1 MNPVKSFFVVA
12 CILAAAVVGCLV
24 DPYLALAFLA
34 AVALIAAALK
44 MANVWQKFVVLRM
57 RKLQGVKGAGMCV
70 IITVIDSTV
79 AVIDCRIQSP
89 FPIPSID
96 SLRGGRP
103 CDHAALVPP
112 TSALLRL
119 RMRVARMSVRFRS
132 VRAGRNDFAFIY
144 KAS

>member
-1 MNPVKSFFVVA
+1 MVA
-12 CILAAAVVGCLV
+12 VLGCLV

-57 RKLQGVKGAGMCV
+57 GKLQGVKGAVMCV
-70 IITVIDSTV
+70 IITVIDSIV
-79 AVIDCRIQSP
+79 AVIDCRIQCP
-89 FPIPSID
+89 FPIPPID

-103 CDHAALVPP
+103 CDHLTLMPP
-112 TSALLRL
+112 TSALPRL
-119 RMRVARMSVRFRS
+119 PTRVAQKSVRFRTG
-132 VRAGRNDFAFIY
+132 RAGRNDFAFIH